1 MNESRNEALNAA
13 LNLIR
18 MPSQVRLM
26 RSAPLPSGVLL
37 LLRLAAAESGAECEA
52 EKMNK
57 RASSVNRDA
66 AIFFIEQVLLA
77 SSSNAYRVLGLDD
90 GATATELRRHMA
102 YLLKW
107 LHPDVSGDPHK
118 ARLAQRVLVAWNE
131 VKAAKRVREEGQ
143 DHASEPIAKGMNA
156 GYRSRQLSKRG
167 LARRRQDKSS
177 FHAAPLGGHTRR
189 RVWPL

>member
-1 MNESRNEALNAA
+1 VKQSGRLGFIFALA
-13 LNLIR
+13 
-18 MPSQVRLM
+18 
-26 RSAPLPSGVLL
+26 
-37 LLRLAAAESGAECEA
+37 
-52 EKMNK
+52 
-57 RASSVNRDA
+57 
-66 AIFFIEQVLLA
+66 LLA
-77 SSSNAYRVLGLDD
+77 SHPAAAQRRTLDIYFIDVEGGQSTLVVTPGGQTLLIDTGFPGD
-90 GATATELRRHMA
+90 GTFASL
-102 YLLKW
+102 
-107 LHPDVSGDPHK
+107 PGDPHK